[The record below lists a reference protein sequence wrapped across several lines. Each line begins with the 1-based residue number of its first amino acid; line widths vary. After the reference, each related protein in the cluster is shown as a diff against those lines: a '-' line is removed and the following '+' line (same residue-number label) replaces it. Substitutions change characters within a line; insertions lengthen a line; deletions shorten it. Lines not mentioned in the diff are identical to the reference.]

1 MAEGAEE
8 EGEGD
13 KEKKVEQEVEDPQ
26 TQRKTSSNML
36 MVESSF
42 ERLPRRSSFRS
53 KERKE
58 LTR

>member
-8 EGEGD
+8 VEEGE
-13 KEKKVEQEVEDPQ
+13 KEKDDPL